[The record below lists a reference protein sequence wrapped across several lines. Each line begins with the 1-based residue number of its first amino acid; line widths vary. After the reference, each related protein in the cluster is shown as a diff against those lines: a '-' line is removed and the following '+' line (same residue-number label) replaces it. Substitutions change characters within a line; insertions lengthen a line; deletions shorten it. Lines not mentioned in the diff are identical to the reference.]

1 MKRALLILC
10 ILFLGLTGAVA
21 QRAPGRA
28 TLISGNPFGPLYGLY
43 AVTIERIVEPDLGVV
58 VAPIYYNVRYSAYRS
73 LLDNGTRAW
82 HAGALAGINSYP
94 GGRAPRG
101 FYWGAYFRAGYMEL
115 EDVNGDAGGVFVAPS
130 AALGFRILIGRLA
143 ITPRLR
149 IGYALP
155 LFDYDSF
162 ERIDNILFAPT
173 DLQADFG
180 IGLAIVL

>member
-1 MKRALLILC
+1 MKKALLIVGV
-10 ILFLGLTGAVA
+10 LFLGLASVTA
-21 QRAPGRA
+21 QHRSERV
-28 TLISGNPFGPLYGLY
+28 TLLSGNPFGPLYGLY

-73 LLDNGTRAW
+73 LLADGTRAW

-101 FYWGAYFRAGYMEL
+101 FFWGAFFRAGYMEL
-115 EDVNGDAGGVFVAPS
+115 EDVNGDAGGVFIAPS
-130 AALGFRILIGRLA
+130 AAAGFRILVGRLA

-155 LFDYDSF
+155 LFDHDSI
-162 ERIDNILFAPT
+162 ERIENILFAPT